1 MLAVLGRFRN
11 GHTGPPT
18 RTTDEDG
25 SSRFVCE
32 DAPRF
37 ESVARSRTQAILRR
51 RRECRWCGV
60 GAQLIHGKGPG
71 PDGPKTLCSAC
82 SSRYRAGHTA
92 APLRDADGNFVCDSC
107 SRKFSSLGALGGHRR
122 FCGQLSADF
131 DRDHLALV
139 DDSKLT
145 DADGGA
151 AEVALPQRRASGL
164 PTECEA
170 AALAAYDFTRYF
182 FRSILPAATLTLVT
196 PELLDGPRGEDER
209 LAPPPPPPAQS
220 AAAESD
226 EGCRWGCSKAAA
238 AAQGDGEGGVGA
250 EGEAPKKKEKKRKR
264 KPRMVVIEE
273 VARDPSEPIREMVGE
288 VQAAGWAEWEE
299 MLAAPP
305 ATPPSQLSTAL
316 HVFATTLA
324 VVDLLEPN
332 KLKAGVT
339 LARDAATAAE
349 RLLPGIP
356 INAFTWPEVL
366 RMVIA
371 AKNAGRA
378 PKQREVAMRALLD
391 AGIASAA
398 IAHNATRQL
407 GGSHTG
413 DRPWSAAATAGASG
427 GGEKEKEGEEDE
439 GEEERV
445 VGGRLGRGERRSER
459 RGRV

>member
-1 MLAVLGRFRN
+1 M
-11 GHTGPPT
+11 
-18 RTTDEDG
+18 
-25 SSRFVCE
+25 
-32 DAPRF
+32 
-37 ESVARSRTQAILRR
+37 
-51 RRECRWCGV
+51 
-60 GAQLIHGKGPG
+60 
-71 PDGPKTLCSAC
+71 
-82 SSRYRAGHTA
+82 
-92 APLRDADGNFVCDSC
+92 
-107 SRKFSSLGALGGHRR
+107 
-122 FCGQLSADF
+122 
-131 DRDHLALV
+131 
-139 DDSKLT
+139 
-145 DADGGA
+145 A
-151 AEVALPQRRASGL
+151 AE
-164 PTECEA
+164 
-170 AALAAYDFTRYF
+170 
-182 FRSILPAATLTLVT
+182 
-196 PELLDGPRGEDER
+196 
-209 LAPPPPPPAQS
+209 
-220 AAAESD
+220 
-226 EGCRWGCSKAAA
+226 
-238 AAQGDGEGGVGA
+238 GDGE
-250 EGEAPKKKEKKRKR
+250 EGEEGEEAAPKKKKEKKRKR

-273 VARDPSEPIREMVGE
+273 VARDCSEPIREMVSE

-332 KLKAGVT
+332 KLKA
-339 LARDAATAAE
+339 ASAARRDAATAAE

-407 GGSHTG
+407 GGSHGG

-439 GEEERV
+439 GEEEGASSAGDWGEVSDALSAADGYDSLSVAARV
-445 VGGRLGRGERRSER
+445 AVADCIAHVDGIFSGVPPPRGIIPGHRAPR
-459 RGRV
+459 